1 MAWIRKYLNTHFQ
14 KIRGSVSPEK
24 DVSNVSIQKSSL
36 GPLLY
41 HTVVSGMDHDM
52 IGVGMI
58 RDLFHQIYDEIKLE
72 GI

>member
-1 MAWIRKYLNTHFQ
+1 M
-14 KIRGSVSPEK
+14 SPEK

>member
-1 MAWIRKYLNTHFQ
+1 MSTHFQ
-14 KIRGSVSPEK
+14 KIRQSVSPEK
-24 DVSNVSIQKSSL
+24 HMSNVSIQKRIL

-58 RDLFHQIYDEIKLE
+58 GDLFHQIYDEIKLE